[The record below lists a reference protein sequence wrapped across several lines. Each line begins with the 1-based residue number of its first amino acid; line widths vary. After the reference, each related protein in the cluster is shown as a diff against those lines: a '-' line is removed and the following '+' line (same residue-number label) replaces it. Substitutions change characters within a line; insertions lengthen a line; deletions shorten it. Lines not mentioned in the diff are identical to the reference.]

1 MRADARASPRAATPL
16 RVQIRGALMAMDV
29 RVFPSAEEVAA
40 VRKCVPNDDERQ
52 RLLAAL
58 QSLAPD
64 APLAPDEWG
73 CMPAPPPQAAALFTE
88 ADLFAYDLLRVPMV
102 RRRLR
107 VHELSLASDGRLGE
121 LEAVVGAYA
130 DAARAVRAS
139 ASLRKCMGLLL
150 AAGNFMNHG
159 NARLGGA
166 LGVRPLAL
174 PKLKDV
180 RASGRSGSAGL
191 PRESLLCFVA
201 KRMDESD
208 SLEEELEPVLS
219 DLLKMDLRE
228 LNALVDGLGANLHE
242 MRAEIASAPPAV
254 RVRVSASGVDAS
266 TEARVAGATR
276 GAGIRVEASTGAS
289 IGEESEALD
298 AAEEAGHSICDVGGG
313 DGGGGGA
320 LCVRVSFECDRL
332 AEVLSPQLEIA
343 TARYATLR
351 MRLKAT
357 STSVSRAMT
366 YMGEG
371 GSPTTDA
378 GAFFAAMAD
387 FVAAFKTAAAE
398 SDAAAV
404 AKAMRRERMK
414 RQQKPERIVH
424 DGSQNG

>member
-1 MRADARASPRAATPL
+1 
-16 RVQIRGALMAMDV
+16 
-29 RVFPSAEEVAA
+29 
-40 VRKCVPNDDERQ
+40 
-52 RLLAAL
+52 
-58 QSLAPD
+58 
-64 APLAPDEWG
+64 
-73 CMPAPPPQAAALFTE
+73 
-88 ADLFAYDLLRVPMV
+88 
-102 RRRLR
+102 
-107 VHELSLASDGRLGE
+107 
-121 LEAVVGAYA
+121 
-130 DAARAVRAS
+130 
-139 ASLRKCMGLLL
+139 
-150 AAGNFMNHG
+150 
-159 NARLGGA
+159 
-166 LGVRPLAL
+166 
-174 PKLKDV
+174 
-180 RASGRSGSAGL
+180 
-191 PRESLLCFVA
+191 
-201 KRMDESD
+201 
-208 SLEEELEPVLS
+208 
-219 DLLKMDLRE
+219 MDLRE

-276 GAGIRVEASTGAS
+276 GAGIRVEASTGSS

-398 SDAAAV
+398 SDAAA
-404 AKAMRRERMK
+404 AAQAMRRERMK